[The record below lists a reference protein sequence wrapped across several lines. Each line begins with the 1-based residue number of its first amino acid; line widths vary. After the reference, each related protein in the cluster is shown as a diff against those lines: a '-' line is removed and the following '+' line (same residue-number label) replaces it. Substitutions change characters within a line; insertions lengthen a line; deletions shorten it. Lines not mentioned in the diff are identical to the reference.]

1 MKYSQLF
8 SKTVKSI
15 SSDEQSINAQL
26 LTKAGFITKEIS
38 GVYNFL
44 PLGLK
49 TLRKIENIV
58 RSEMNKAGAQEI
70 LMPSMTG
77 LESWKTTNR
86 QSLDVL
92 FHLQGRDESE
102 LVLNPTHEEVAT
114 PLLRKFAYSYKDLP
128 QAIYQIQI
136 KFRNEPR
143 AKSGLLRGREFLMK
157 DLYSFHAHAEDLETY
172 YEKMK
177 EVYFTV
183 YQRIGL
189 ENLTVLTYASGGAF
203 SKYSH
208 EFQVLAD
215 VGEDTV
221 HLCERCR
228 VAVNKE
234 IIADQPNCPVCG
246 SHHLVEKQAIEAGN
260 IFKLGTK
267 FSGSFDFKYTDEQGQ
282 QQLVEMGCYGIG
294 ISRLMGILV
303 EIFHDDRGI
312 IWPKSVAPFSVHLI
326 SLPGAEFKAQH
337 LYDQLIRA
345 GIEVLWDDRSES
357 AGSKFA
363 DADLIGLPVRLVV
376 SIKTGDQIEWK
387 NRTAATTELITP
399 EEVMRR
405 MTQ

>member
-1 MKYSQLF
+1 MKYSHLF
-8 SKTVKSI
+8 SKTIKNVNS
-15 SSDEQSINAQL
+15 EAQSINAQL

-38 GVYNFL
+38 GVYNYL

-58 RSEMNKAGAQEI
+58 REEMNKAGAQEI

-77 LESWKTTNR
+77 LDSWKTTNR
-86 QSLDVL
+86 QDLDVL
-92 FHLQGRDESE
+92 FHLQGRDDSE
-102 LVLNPTHEEVAT
+102 LTLNPTHEEVVT
-114 PLLRKFAYSYKDLP
+114 PLLKKFAFSYKDLP
-128 QAIYQIQI
+128 QAIYQIQT

-157 DLYSFHAHAEDLETY
+157 DLYSFHTTLTDLETY

-177 EVYFTV
+177 EVYFAV
-183 YQRIGL
+183 YRRLGL
-189 ENLTVLTYASGGAF
+189 GDITVLTYASGGAF

-208 EFQVLAD
+208 EFQVLAQ

-221 HLCERCR
+221 YLCEKCM

-246 SHHLVEKQAIEAGN
+246 NDHLTEKQAIEVGN

-267 FSGSFDFKYTDEQGQ
+267 FSSSFDFKFATEDGG

-294 ISRLMGILV
+294 ISRLMGTIA
-303 EIFHDDRGI
+303 EIFYDDRGL
-312 IWPKSVAPFSVHLI
+312 IWPDNVAPFAVHLV
-326 SLPGAEFKAQH
+326 SLPGVEAKAQQ
-337 LYDQLIRA
+337 LYEKLIQA
-345 GIEVLWDDRSES
+345 GIDVLWDDRAES

-376 SIKTGDQIEWK
+376 SQKTGEQVEWK
-387 NRTAATTELITP
+387 NRSS
-399 EEVMRR
+399 EETVLLDIPTVIGRLKN
-405 MTQ
+405 